1 MRAILTF
8 HSVDESGSVL
18 SIAAF
23 ELRSLV
29 ESIRA
34 SGHRIVPLRAILR
47 EPGVPNRVALTFDD
61 GMASLHENALPVLRD
76 LGAPATVFLTTG
88 WLGRDNHGATIP
100 KDTPRMAMLDWT
112 QVRALR
118 DAGWSVEAHT
128 VTHPDLRALSDE
140 EIGRELDDCAT
151 AIEREVGERPEVL
164 AYPYGHCDAR
174 VESRARSR
182 YRFAV
187 TATMGMLP
195 RQIVEPMRVPRLETY
210 YFRSPRMHA
219 GFDSTRFR
227 GYLAV
232 RSLLRRLR
240 RAR

>member
-1 MRAILTF
+1 VRAILTF

-18 SIAAF
+18 SIAASQ
-23 ELRSLV
+23 LRSLV

-34 SGHRIVPLRAILR
+34 SGHRIVSLREILRA
-47 EPGVPNRVALTFDD
+47 PDAPDRVALTFDD
-61 GMASLHENALPVLRD
+61 GMASLHANALPVLRD

-88 WLGRDNHGATIP
+88 WLGRDNRWPSTPPG
-100 KDTPRMAMLDWT
+100 TPRMAMLDWS
-112 QVRALR
+112 QARALR

-128 VTHPDLRALSDE
+128 VNHPDLRALSDE
-140 EIGRELDDCAT
+140 EIGRELEDCAR
-151 AIEREVGERPEVL
+151 AIEREIGERPEVL

-174 VESRARSR
+174 VEARAHSR

-187 TATMGMLP
+187 TAAMGTLP
-195 RQIVEPMRVPRLETY
+195 RQIAEPMRVPRLETY
-210 YFRSPRMHA
+210 YFRSPRIHA
-219 GFDSTRFR
+219 GFDGARFR

-240 RAR
+240 VQ

>member
-1 MRAILTF
+1 VRAILTF

>member
-18 SIAAF
+18 SIAAS

-34 SGHRIVPLRAILR
+34 SGHRIVPLREILR
-47 EPGVPNRVALTFDD
+47 APDVPDRVALTFDD
-61 GMASLHENALPVLRD
+61 GMASLHENALPVLSD
-76 LGAPATVFLTTG
+76 LGAPATVFLATG
-88 WLGRDNHGATIP
+88 WLGRDNHLPTIP
-100 KDTPRMAMLDWT
+100 QDTPRMTMLDWS

-128 VTHPDLRALSDE
+128 VTHPDLRALSDD
-140 EIGRELDDCAT
+140 EIGRELEDCAT
-151 AIEREVGERPEVL
+151 AIDREVGERPEVL
-164 AYPYGHCDAR
+164 AYPYGLCDAR
-174 VESRARSR
+174 VEARARSR

-187 TATMGMLP
+187 TATMGTLP

-210 YFRSPRMHA
+210 YFRSPRIHA

-232 RSLLRRLR
+232 RSLLRRLG
-240 RAR
+240 RAA